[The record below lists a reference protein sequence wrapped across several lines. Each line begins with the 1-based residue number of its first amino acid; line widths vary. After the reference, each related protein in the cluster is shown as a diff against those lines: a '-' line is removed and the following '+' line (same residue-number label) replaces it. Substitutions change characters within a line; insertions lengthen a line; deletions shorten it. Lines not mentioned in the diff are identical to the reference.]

1 MTDDDPE
8 KRPAENWSAD
18 GDGGDDESPAA
29 EQTAS
34 SSADQSESSPTA
46 EQPDSRSNDPN
57 STDEVTDPMVSDTQP
72 DFIDAVRL
80 RQLLEYALLATFVL
94 VALFAALSFYSQVGR
109 AIEIWVA
116 DAYQPI
122 AKATVNLALL
132 LIAVAGVSHQLAR
145 LAGRGSE
152 SDAGDE

>member
-1 MTDDDPE
+1 MTDDDAEPE
-8 KRPAENWSAD
+8 PAE
-18 GDGGDDESPAA
+18 
-29 EQTAS
+29 
-34 SSADQSESSPTA
+34 SESQLS
-46 EQPDSRSNDPN
+46 DPN
-57 STDEVTDPMVSDTQP
+57 TTDEATVPMSPDTKSDLV
-72 DFIDAVRL
+72 DAARL

-94 VALFAALSFYSQVGR
+94 VALFAALGFYSQVGR

-145 LAGRGSE
+145 LAGRGSG
-152 SDAGDE
+152 SDDSDQ

>member
-1 MTDDDPE
+1 MTDDDSEPV
-8 KRPAENWSAD
+8 AETAD
-18 GDGGDDESPAA
+18 ADSQRSDPKTTTDSTVPMASNTKSDLVDAA
-29 EQTAS
+29 
-34 SSADQSESSPTA
+34 
-46 EQPDSRSNDPN
+46 
-57 STDEVTDPMVSDTQP
+57 
-72 DFIDAVRL
+72 RL
-80 RQLLEYALLATFVL
+80 RQLLEYALLATFVI

-145 LAGRGSE
+145 LAGRGSG
-152 SDAGDE
+152 SDDGVE